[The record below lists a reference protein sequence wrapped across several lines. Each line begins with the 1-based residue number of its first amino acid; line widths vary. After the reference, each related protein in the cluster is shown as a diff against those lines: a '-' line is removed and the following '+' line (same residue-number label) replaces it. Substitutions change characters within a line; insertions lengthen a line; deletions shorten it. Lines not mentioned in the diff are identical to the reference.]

1 MSEITQKENMKKTQ
15 NNTFDLFLYHNIIPL
30 VTSAV
35 IIAVSW
41 ASLGSQIALLNQ
53 KVDYLVQS
61 QKELLESRRGI
72 ETRYGNLTLDVK
84 ELQTLLNIKK

>member
-1 MSEITQKENMKKTQ
+1 MKKTQ

-72 ETRYGNLTLDVK
+72 ETRYGQLSLDVK

>member
-1 MSEITQKENMKKTQ
+1 MKKQ
-15 NNTFDLFLYHNIIPL
+15 SNDLFEVFLYNNAIPL
-30 VTSAV
+30 ITSAV
-35 IIAVSW
+35 IIALSW

-72 ETRYGNLTLDVK
+72 ETRYGQLSLDVK

>member
-1 MSEITQKENMKKTQ
+1 MKKT
-15 NNTFDLFLYHNIIPL
+15 NNTFDLFLYHNIVPFI
-30 VTSAV
+30 TSAV
-35 IIAVSW
+35 IIAISW
-41 ASLGSQIALLNQ
+41 ANLGSQIALLNQ

-72 ETRYGNLTLDVK
+72 ETRYGNLSLDVK

>member
-1 MSEITQKENMKKTQ
+1 MKKTQ